1 MSIPPEGDAEGADPG
16 VELPV
21 VPKQA
26 ACLEGLAVVEAELA
40 GEVVVGR
47 ELDGRDLGGELVRH
61 RVELLAAGQ
70 HLQRLQQ
77 RQVRLVVSRDLGE
90 EVEYKYLSLWQ

>member
-1 MSIPPEGDAEGADPG
+1 M
-16 VELPV
+16 
-21 VPKQA
+21 
-26 ACLEGLAVVEAELA
+26 
-40 GEVVVGR
+40 GR

-61 RVELLAAGQ
+61 GVELLAAGK

-90 EVEYKYLSLWQ
+90 EVEYKYLSFWQ